1 MKSKY
6 NYYEYRLA
14 TKRDAVT
21 LIPTPT
27 ITGDDKRLKYHFY
40 FRVTF
45 KGNYKVGQYV
55 PMRAFSA
62 EVLSCTGYYK
72 KKWSLNYVPFILRK
86 GTEYD

>member
-14 TKRDAVT
+14 TKRDELT
-21 LIPTPT
+21 LTPIFIGT
-27 ITGDDKRLKYHFY
+27 EDKRLKYHFY

-45 KGNYKVGQYV
+45 KGNCKVGQYV
-55 PMRAFSA
+55 PMRAFSS

-86 GTEYD
+86 GIEYD